1 MATKKAAKKSKKVAP
16 KKAAAESA
24 GGGRTSSYAGL
35 KITKLVK
42 DNPRREGT
50 HGHKS
55 FSLITNGMTYE
66 KFIEAGGRRV
76 DLDYDVKKG
85 NLKIA

>member
-1 MATKKAAKKSKKVAP
+1 MATKKAAKKSSKKVA
-16 KKAAAESA
+16 KKSVESA
-24 GGGRTSSYAGL
+24 GGGRTSGFAGM

-42 DNPRREGT
+42 ENPRREGT
-50 HGHKS
+50 HGHAS
-55 FSLITNGMTYE
+55 FALITSGMTYE

-85 NLKIA
+85 NLKVA